1 MFEPWNIHTRKIT
14 QNTNT
19 GTTSEELQSLA
30 KDIAEVC
37 LHFVG
42 LDSPLTLHLESSDAL
57 CNAILA
63 VCAFEHRFE
72 EIKDEDDVKDERQ
85 NVLLPLV
92 HRTWPVIL
100 ECFRVSAERINN
112 NSSLR
117 RDPEQGYDAASF
129 LLSSDVLGAAL
140 HVLRVSANV
149 SGSFIRSRFEK
160 ELWPHLRRIV
170 TYCTISVSASEE
182 QQQHTTTRWD
192 RRDALLKDLLKTVS
206 NILCTIAVDKTSNR
220 RVNIRDMVVD
230 MGHTFFSFLHEKRYS
245 VRIQELSLEIFREL
259 LRHDSDAIW
268 YQLFEHAS
276 EKCRSIFVSESKKT
290 RLEALSYDSLRILPP
305 SFVIHDKATLIATPR
320 KESQNYYKNV
330 DALLEHEANQIDVE
344 DDWNNFC

>member
-1 MFEPWNIHTRKIT
+1 M
-14 QNTNT
+14 
-19 GTTSEELQSLA
+19 
-30 KDIAEVC
+30 
-37 LHFVG
+37 G

-72 EIKDEDDVKDERQ
+72 EIKDEKDERQ

-129 LLSSDVLGAAL
+129 LLSSNVLGAAL

-182 QQQHTTTRWD
+182 QHTTTRWD
-192 RRDALLKDLLKTVS
+192 RRDALLKDLLETVS
-206 NILCTIAVDKTSNR
+206 KILRTIVVDKTSNR

-245 VRIQELSLEIFREL
+245 DRIQELSLEIFREL
-259 LRHDSDAIW
+259 LRHDADAIW
-268 YQLFEHAS
+268 YQLFTHAS
-276 EKCRSIFVSESKKT
+276 GKCRTTFVSESKKT

-305 SFVIHDKATLIATPR
+305 SFAVHDKSTLTAAPR
-320 KESQNYYKNV
+320 KDSQCYYKNV
-330 DALLEHEANQIDVE
+330 DTLLDHEAKKIDVE
-344 DDWNNFC
+344 DDWNDFC